1 MTTASLICTYIVG
14 KESILNAMRP
24 VSQIQEKKINPVAET
39 QEENIRPVSQIPDET
54 FRPVSQIQDETLR
67 PVSQIHDETLRPVS
81 QIQDETLRPVS
92 QIQDETMRPG
102 TTKRRQY
109 YYKRV
114 APCLTNGRKTTLS
127 EVNNTKSADTVN
139 IDETS
144 LSLKTLSLKPEEPEK
159 KCDTNFEYKE
169 GVLDPSDP
177 IEENKIKMDSL
188 ESPEVEFD
196 RKLGLEL
203 REKFPNL
210 KYYSTEEDT
219 LLRLVF
225 NHCSEVY
232 IFFVIT
238 YFPKPKK
245 IPWLICFVD

>member
-1 MTTASLICTYIVG
+1 V
-14 KESILNAMRP
+14 RP
-24 VSQIQEKKINPVAET
+24 VSQILDKKIHPISKI
-39 QEENIRPVSQIPDET
+39 QEENTQPVSQIQDET
-54 FRPVSQIQDETLR
+54 MRPVSQIQDETLR
-67 PVSQIHDETLRPVS
+67 PVSQIQDETMRPVSQIQDETLRPVS
-81 QIQDETLRPVS
+81 QIQDETMRPVS

-114 APCLTNGRKTTLS
+114 APCLTNGRKTTVS

-177 IEENKIKMDSL
+177 IKKNEIKMESS
-188 ESPEVEFD
+188 ESPEVELD

-225 NHCSEVY
+225 NYTVQNFTVCY
-232 IFFVIT
+232 IIYMT
-238 YFPKPKK
+238 
-245 IPWLICFVD
+245 IRICK

>member
-1 MTTASLICTYIVG
+1 MH
-14 KESILNAMRP
+14 P
-24 VSQIQEKKINPVAET
+24 VSQILDKKIHPISKI
-39 QEENIRPVSQIPDET
+39 QEENTQ
-54 FRPVSQIQDETLR
+54 
-67 PVSQIHDETLRPVS
+67 
-81 QIQDETLRPVS
+81 PVS

-114 APCLTNGRKTTLS
+114 APCLTNGRKTTVS
-127 EVNNTKSADTVN
+127 KVNNTKSADTVN

-144 LSLKTLSLKPEEPEK
+144 LSLKTLSLKLEEPEK

-169 GVLDPSDP
+169 GVLDFSDP
-177 IEENKIKMDSL
+177 IEENEFKMDSS
-188 ESPEVEFD
+188 ESPEVELD

-225 NHCSEVY
+225 NYC
-232 IFFVIT
+232 
-238 YFPKPKK
+238 
-245 IPWLICFVD
+245 

>member
-1 MTTASLICTYIVG
+1 MSASLICTYIVG

-24 VSQIQEKKINPVAET
+24 VSQIQEKKIHPVAET

-127 EVNNTKSADTVN
+127 EVNNTKPADTVN

-219 LLRLVF
+219 LLRFVF
-225 NHCSEVY
+225 NHCSGVY

-238 YFPKPKK
+238 YSLKPKK
-245 IPWLICFVD
+245 SLG